1 MTGIP
6 RSEVV
11 DLRQYTLRPGRRDTL
26 IDLFDSYFV
35 DGQEDVGIH
44 VVGQFRDL
52 DDPDRFVWLRGFDS
66 MAARGASL
74 PAFYGGPV
82 WQAHRD
88 RANATMVDSDNALLL
103 NPLRLADG
111 YPRFG
116 TARDSA
122 TQPRSV
128 VGVTVVHR
136 GRPIDEPF
144 RAFVLDSVLPELVA
158 AGGVPIAVFV
168 TDPSVNNFPAL
179 PLREENVVVW
189 INCFDDDAAYRAHHT
204 RLAASAGWCEHV
216 LPVLEH
222 SAGLPMQQLRLRP
235 TAGSHLR

>member
-1 MTGIP
+1 MTDFP
-6 RSEVV
+6 RSAVV

-26 IDLFDSYFV
+26 IELFDRCFV
-35 DGQEDVGIH
+35 AGQEDVGMH

-116 TARDSA
+116 TTRDSA
-122 TQPRSV
+122 ARPRSV
-128 VGVTVVHR
+128 VGITVVHR
-136 GRPIDEPF
+136 GEPIDEPF
-144 RAFVLDSVLPELVA
+144 RAFVLGSVVPELAA
-158 AGGVPIAVFV
+158 AGGTPIAVFV
-168 TDPSVNNFPAL
+168 TDPSGNNFPAL
-179 PLREENVVVW
+179 PLRDEHVVVW
-189 INCFDDDAAYRAHHT
+189 INRFDDDAAYRAHHT
-204 RLAASAGWCEHV
+204 RLAASAGWRERV
-216 LPVLEH
+216 LPVLGKN
-222 SAGLPMQQLRLRP
+222 AGLPVQQLRLRP
-235 TAGSHLR
+235 TAGSQLR